1 MYVQHLANIHKN
13 VRSVKNYVSGAKSFV
28 RNANGNI
35 TPFDSYVLVNLI
47 KGVARLSFHVPSRPP
62 TLSPLD
68 VCTCADDLAALGP
81 GGVVA
86 RAALLF
92 GVATFL
98 RQSNFVA
105 GPASTAG
112 HLLTRGDLQFHPGGL
127 HVTVRS
133 TKTIWDARDAVV
145 IPVAAAPRS
154 PYCPVMACRHA
165 LRLAPAPMT
174 APVFL
179 WPGTLT
185 PVHASQLLNMLR
197 TVLRRRAH
205 PAWAKITIHS
215 LRHDGATMAL
225 GCGATLPEIMDH
237 GTWRSR
243 AVCGYLPRVLQSSV
257 PRRIATVLANV
268 PKD

>member
-68 VCTCADDLAALGP
+68 VRTCADDLAALGP
-81 GGVVA
+81 GGGVA

-112 HLLTRGDLQFHPGGL
+112 HLLTRGDLQFHPSGDPSSCRPRVPL
-127 HVTVRS
+127 LPCDS
-133 TKTIWDARDAVV
+133 LQACLAACSCPNDCSCIPMARYADPGPCLPTAQH
-145 IPVAAAPRS
+145 ATNCS
-154 PYCPVMACRHA
+154 PP
-165 LRLAPAPMT
+165 
-174 APVFL
+174 
-179 WPGTLT
+179 PGTPSLGKN
-185 PVHASQLLNMLR
+185 H
-197 TVLRRRAH
+197 H
-205 PAWAKITIHS
+205 PQPPPLW
-215 LRHDGATMAL
+215 RHDGL
-225 GCGATLPEIMDH
+225 RV
-237 GTWRSR
+237 WRY
-243 AVCGYLPRVLQSSV
+243 AP
-257 PRRIATVLANV
+257 
-268 PKD
+268 